1 MSEIITPLSINL
13 VLTTQNRSTQ
23 LIYLILQER
32 RMKISDIRQKTN
44 YSERTIRTSLQIL
57 LDLQLIQRYP
67 DLYDVRSNKYQITKQ
82 HIINNK

>member
-67 DLYDVRSNKYQITKQ
+67 DLYDVRSNYYQITKQ
-82 HIINNK
+82 HIINN